1 VETLNKTGLT
11 NISRG
16 DGGGA
21 GGMSNNTLPDANA
34 QNRQRH
40 DDVTRNC
47 NNIMNYV
54 AVCCYRYCTV
64 VL

>member
-1 VETLNKTGLT
+1 METLNKTGLT

-34 QNRQRH
+34 PNRQRH
-40 DDVTRNC
+40 DDVTRNSK
-47 NNIMNYV
+47 NIMNKYV
-54 AVCCYRYCTV
+54 VVC
-64 VL
+64 